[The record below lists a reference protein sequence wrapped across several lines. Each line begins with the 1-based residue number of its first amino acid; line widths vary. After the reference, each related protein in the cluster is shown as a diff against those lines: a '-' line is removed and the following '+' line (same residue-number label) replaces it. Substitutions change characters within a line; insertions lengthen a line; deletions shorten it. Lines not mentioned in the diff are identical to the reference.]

1 MNILISGITGLIGTA
16 LKAALKS
23 SGHKVYTLH
32 RGVHGGSFY
41 WTPEQNQ
48 IHLDKSI
55 QLDAVICLN
64 GVNIGDKRWSASRKQ
79 AILNS
84 RIQSTQL
91 LSRALADLPRP
102 PKVFISG
109 SAIGFYGDTQHH
121 WKDESHGPGH
131 NFLSEIVTRWEAAAQ
146 PAIHRGIRTVF
157 IRSGVVLSPKGGAL
171 HKMLLPFK
179 LGLGGKVGH
188 GQQFMSWISL
198 EDEVRAIQFL
208 IEQTHISGPV
218 NLTAPNPVT
227 NLQLT
232 QSLGKAL
239 HRPTLLP
246 MPEGMVKLL
255 FGEMGELL
263 LLGSNR
269 IKSNVLQAN
278 GFQFNHIDIQSALNA
293 MLRSPKA

>member
-16 LKAALKS
+16 LKASLKS
-23 SGHKVYTLH
+23 AGHKVYTLH
-32 RGVHGGSFY
+32 RGVHSGSFY
-41 WTPEQNQ
+41 WTPEKNQ

-55 QLDAVICLN
+55 HLDAVICLN
-64 GVNIGDKRWSASRKQ
+64 GVNIGDKRWNASRKQ
-79 AILNS
+79 AILDS
-84 RIQSTQL
+84 RVQCTQL
-91 LSRALADLPRP
+91 LSRALADLPTP
-102 PKVFISG
+102 PEVFISG

-121 WKDESHGPGH
+121 WKDESHGPGD
-131 NFLSEIVTRWEAAAQ
+131 NFLSEIVTKWEAAAQ
-146 PAIHRGIRTVF
+146 PAVNQGIRTVF

-208 IEQTHISGPV
+208 VENSQISGPV

-239 HRPTLLP
+239 SRPTVFP
-246 MPEGMVKLL
+246 MPEFMVKLI

-278 GFQFNHIDIQSALNA
+278 GFQFNHVDIQSALNA
-293 MLRSPKA
+293 MLHTPK